1 MKLILSLLV
10 ILFIV
15 DTCSGQSQNDCVF
28 SDWKESFSTEG
39 WSYCNPGNYWL
50 TGLWRLT
57 NRALVSLLVSSRSV
71 VNLLSQRNGITEKLL
86 GKQCLISK
94 LVVNRVAKMYLD
106 TADKGLK
113 KTYSNVTCDER
124 MKLIC

>member
-1 MKLILSLLV
+1 MKLILSLLA

-28 SDWKESFSTEG
+28 SDWKESFSKEG

-57 NRALVSLLVSSRSV
+57 NKAF
-71 VNLLSQRNGITEKLL
+71 LSHNGLCHL
-86 GKQCLISK
+86 RFAQCCK
-94 LVVNRVAKMYLD
+94 PPVTAEWNYREVARQTVLD
-106 TADKGLK
+106 
-113 KTYSNVTCDER
+113 
-124 MKLIC
+124 

>member
-28 SDWKESFSTEG
+28 SDWKESFSKEG

-57 NRALVSLLVSSRSV
+57 NKAFLSHNGLCHLSSRSV

-113 KTYSNVTCDER
+113 KN
-124 MKLIC
+124 L